1 MKYEHKWR
9 KPRYIYGTGF
19 FEYRRKKRSLEDYR
33 TTLNGK
39 FLIRTFIRII
49 YFIISYYLFFFSD
62 FLADREKIVKK
73 INV

>member
-19 FEYRRKKRSLEDYR
+19 FEYRRKKRSLDDYR

-39 FLIRTFIRII
+39 LLIRIFICII
-49 YFIISYYLFFFSD
+49 LLLYLIISYYLIFFR
-62 FLADREKIVKK
+62 LLGRPRKNCEKD
-73 INV
+73 